1 MTVARCALRP
11 AWTGWIALLLALLL
25 PGCGADDPALDVE
38 EVARALIDEGQSFSH
53 PDVRAET
60 VRLLALLDRD
70 DAQAR
75 VVEALGDEHVR
86 VQLAAAERL
95 LREGDAGAGRV
106 VSQRMLQGSTDE
118 RRAMLRL
125 LARFETGERRQQV
138 LERGLRDSDPLVRG
152 EVLELAAAH
161 GVALPTDDLLRMRE
175 DADPVLAERAFAR
188 LVARSHEDAM
198 EHVLQDLHSDRPERR
213 LLGLRLSQ
221 LLDAPEFWPLYRAL
235 LRFGDDPER
244 VEATLGLGMLGDPL
258 VEDALRSLVV
268 GAEAPLRARALRA
281 MSRLP
286 GDRARQQASLMAND
300 RDPAVRAAAFDVH
313 QRHGASLAV
322 LQPFLADEDA
332 DLARRAL
339 AHAFAHHPDAAAEH
353 LAAALTTDTGRDNAM
368 RSLLSMEPSETRDR
382 VVRQLEGRLRSL
394 VTGEA
399 LSSGD
404 LALRV
409 LGTVLDGPA
418 LWDAFGDGHQ
428 PWVRAYLAERAIE
441 DGQGDGE
448 RLEAWLDDELFFV
461 RLAAA
466 LALLGLEERPGG
478 R

>member
-1 MTVARCALRP
+1 MTAARCGPRP
-11 AWTGWIALLLALLL
+11 PRVGWLVLLLSLLL
-25 PGCGADDPALDVE
+25 PSCGSDDQTVDVE
-38 EVARALIDEGQSFSH
+38 ETARALIEEGLSFSH

-60 VRLLALLDRD
+60 VRLLSLLGRD
-70 DAQAR
+70 EAQAL

-95 LREGDAGAGRV
+95 LREGDTGAGRV

-125 LARFETGERRQQV
+125 LARFEAGERRQQV
-138 LERGLRDSDPLVRG
+138 FERGLRDSDPLVRG
-152 EVLELAAAH
+152 EVLELAAVH
-161 GVALPTDDLLRMRE
+161 GVALPTDDLLRLRE
-175 DADPVLAERAFAR
+175 DADPVLAERAFAQ

-268 GAEAPLRARALRA
+268 GGEARLRARALRA

-286 GDRARQQASLMAND
+286 GDRARQQALLMASD

-313 QRHGASLAV
+313 RRHGASLAV

-332 DLARRAL
+332 ELARRAL
-339 AHAFAHHPDAAAEH
+339 DHAFAFHPDAAAEH

-382 VVRQLEGRLRSL
+382 IVRQLEGRLRSL
-394 VTGEA
+394 VTGET

-409 LGTVLDGPA
+409 LGTVLTGPA
-418 LWDAFGDGHQ
+418 LWDAFGDSHQ
-428 PWVRAYLAERAIE
+428 PWVRVYLAERAIE
-441 DGQGDGE
+441 EGRGDGV
-448 RLEAWLDDELFFV
+448 RLEEWLDDELFFV
-461 RLAAA
+461 RLSAA
-466 LALLGLEERPGG
+466 LALLGLEEPRSV